1 MSLSDEV
8 GGMKLSAMCLILS
21 CKSTIELTPPHSF
34 IHKIMMIYGYYI
46 CINEPLESFEL
57 PFSPKCP
64 SGLKLQ
70 WL

>member
-1 MSLSDEV
+1 M
-8 GGMKLSAMCLILS
+8 LS
-21 CKSTIELTPPHSF
+21 CKSTIEFTPPPHSF
-34 IHKIMMIYGYYI
+34 IHKMMMMMMMMSI
-46 CINEPLESFEL
+46 CLNELLESFEL